1 MQHYMNTA
9 KLLPSHRWLSIF
21 TLYSPT
27 LLVLDCAREKLIQS
41 CQHGEENEKD
51 NLSLQMKSKPGR
63 ETLGCV
69 TQYVY
74 YVYMYSIC
82 IYTSISTANYIGSSA
97 KFSLNI
103 SETNKQTKNSC
114 ALYTQLICLSS
125 LTSILK
131 EMLYEGHVSNTEK
144 G

>member
-41 CQHGEENEKD
+41 CQHGEENDKD

-74 YVYMYSIC
+74 YIYVQYMY
-82 IYTSISTANYIGSSA
+82 IYQY
-97 KFSLNI
+97 KHCKLYWLFCKVQFKHFR
-103 SETNKQTKNSC
+103 NKQTNKKQLC
-114 ALYTQLICLSS
+114 TLYPIDLFEQSYI
-125 LTSILK
+125 
-131 EMLYEGHVSNTEK
+131 HFK
-144 G
+144 GNAI